1 LDCVLKAKPGHSWI
15 SQLICSIAGNQRVA
29 ILNTAAL
36 AVLLIAAIGALCAY
50 TEKQLTT
57 NIGQWVIHNLRQSL
71 YSHIQYLSLEYHDH
85 RQTGDLV
92 SRITGDLDAIHSFV
106 TVGLFGGL
114 INVLTLVGMIVVMFC
129 LNWQFTLIA
138 LSVAPILFLVVF
150 SYTHRIRKAS
160 REVRRKEGEITSII
174 HEVFSSIR
182 LVKAFACEEYEQ
194 RRLEEQSLASIEIA
208 RRARS
213 LKVKL
218 SPLVDMIVAV
228 GTCLVLWF
236 GGRMA
241 LTGALSAGS
250 LVLFVWYLGKMY
262 KPMRDLSKMTD
273 AYAKAAVG
281 YERIREVLETHSKV
295 TDLPSARPAPRFHGR
310 IDLDNVSFGYSPNRH
325 VLTQVSFTVEPGQ
338 LVALVG
344 PTGAGKTTIIN
355 LIPRFYDPDAGTV
368 KIDGVD
374 IRLFRQK
381 SLRQQISFVLQE
393 TVLFHGPIWYN
404 IAYGKPGCSRADIVR
419 AAAVANAQEFIER
432 MPQGYDTIIGERGMT
447 LSGGQR
453 QRIAIAR
460 AVIRNAP
467 ILILDE
473 ASSGLD
479 ADSELLV
486 FEALRRLMRDRTS
499 IVIAHRFSTI
509 LSADTILVVKDG
521 RIVESGK
528 HEALLKSGGVYAQL
542 HDAQFRTPSYPT
554 AHVDE
559 TVEDPALLRNVAPS
573 RTNALLP
580 C

>member
-1 LDCVLKAKPGHSWI
+1 
-15 SQLICSIAGNQRVA
+15 
-29 ILNTAAL
+29 
-36 AVLLIAAIGALCAY
+36 
-50 TEKQLTT
+50 
-57 NIGQWVIHNLRQSL
+57 
-71 YSHIQYLSLEYHDH
+71 
-85 RQTGDLV
+85 
-92 SRITGDLDAIHSFV
+92 
-106 TVGLFGGL
+106 
-114 INVLTLVGMIVVMFC
+114 
-129 LNWQFTLIA
+129 
-138 LSVAPILFLVVF
+138 
-150 SYTHRIRKAS
+150 
-160 REVRRKEGEITSII
+160 
-174 HEVFSSIR
+174 
-182 LVKAFACEEYEQ
+182 
-194 RRLEEQSLASIEIA
+194 
-208 RRARS
+208 
-213 LKVKL
+213 
-218 SPLVDMIVAV
+218 
-228 GTCLVLWF
+228 
-236 GGRMA
+236 
-241 LTGALSAGS
+241 
-250 LVLFVWYLGKMY
+250 
-262 KPMRDLSKMTD
+262 
-273 AYAKAAVG
+273 
-281 YERIREVLETHSKV
+281 
-295 TDLPSARPAPRFHGR
+295 
-310 IDLDNVSFGYSPNRH
+310 
-325 VLTQVSFTVEPGQ
+325 
-338 LVALVG
+338 
-344 PTGAGKTTIIN
+344 
-355 LIPRFYDPDAGTV
+355 V

-404 IAYGKPGCSRADIVR
+404 IAYGKPGCSRSDVVR

-432 MPQGYDTIIGERGMT
+432 MPQGYDTIVGERGMT

-486 FEALRRLMRDRTS
+486 FDALRRLMRDRTS

-509 LSADTILVVKDG
+509 LSADRILVVKDG

-542 HDAQFRTPSYPT
+542 HDAQFRTASYPT